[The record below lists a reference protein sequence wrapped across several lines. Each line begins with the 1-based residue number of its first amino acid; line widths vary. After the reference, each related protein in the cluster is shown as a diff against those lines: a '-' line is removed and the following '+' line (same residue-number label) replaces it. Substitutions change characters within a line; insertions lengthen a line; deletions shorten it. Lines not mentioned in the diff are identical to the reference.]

1 MSNTKLGLVR
11 SDFNI
16 HTSKTFGAL
25 FRDNNFS
32 DVTLVCE
39 DHKQISAHKAILS
52 SSSNFFKAIFL
63 KSPHPNPLV
72 YLKLKSSDV
81 ESLVRFMYLGECQV
95 KQEDIDMFLNT
106 ARDLKVEG
114 LASCGEERAGKEE
127 GLKKEDME
135 ENTHKPVD
143 SVSNVDDQ
151 TNQMLQNIYLEANV
165 NDDDDNSEMVDDPI
179 FNADI
184 KSQHREDSSLYST
197 GEENTIIADMKEQAF
212 ETDVLQDNFDLKS
225 GTMPTTGLIG
235 TEKANTD
242 TVNKYNRVMSYA
254 AKLKNVAFQPL
265 HLTPREELP
274 QLLCSFFKLARTK
287 KMEIFNAS
295 SYTTHLYSFKR
306 YLSEISD
313 IDIMKARHPFI
324 PPKVNIFWIFG
335 HDLHSWA
342 TP

>member
-25 FRDNNFS
+25 FRDSNFS

-52 SSSNFFKAIFL
+52 SSSNFFKDIFL
-63 KSPHPNPLV
+63 KSPHANPLV

-114 LASCGEERAGKEE
+114 LASCGEERAGEERAGKEE

-143 SVSNVDDQ
+143 SVSNGDAQ
-151 TNQMLQNIYLEANV
+151 TNQLLQDIYLEATV
-165 NDDDDNSEMVDDPI
+165 NEDDYNSEMVDDPI
-179 FNADI
+179 FNTDI
-184 KSQHREDSSLYST
+184 KSQR
-197 GEENTIIADMKEQAF
+197 
-212 ETDVLQDNFDLKS
+212 
-225 GTMPTTGLIG
+225 
-235 TEKANTD
+235 
-242 TVNKYNRVMSYA
+242 
-254 AKLKNVAFQPL
+254 
-265 HLTPREELP
+265 
-274 QLLCSFFKLARTK
+274 
-287 KMEIFNAS
+287 
-295 SYTTHLYSFKR
+295 
-306 YLSEISD
+306 
-313 IDIMKARHPFI
+313 I
-324 PPKVNIFWIFG
+324 P
-335 HDLHSWA
+335 
-342 TP
+342 